1 MTALTLAGLAPGIVA
16 ALVYWVPRAAMRAR
30 RARQAEERA
39 LAESPQGKALAE
51 CFSKGLERV
60 QAALRGTAIQ
70 SREPEPHIEVLKL
83 RAAKVS
89 TRLYCNGN
97 SDASRIVDNAI
108 NSGDRDALLAILR
121 EESP

>member
-39 LAESPQGKALAE
+39 LA
-51 CFSKGLERV
+51 
-60 QAALRGTAIQ
+60 AALRGTAIQ

-108 NSGDRDALLAILR
+108 RVGDRETLLALLQ
-121 EESP
+121 ESP